1 MRVTVL
7 KSLVG
12 IAIVASFFA
21 VPAFSAPKSVA
32 ADGGAVAAPVQQVD
46 LSESSRASSDVA
58 NFLSQPALSEA
69 LTKAKSDKKTAA
81 EAAQNPN
88 AFLSRNGVQVPANMK
103 LQIKPPA
110 GGGAEAR
117 TGIEI
122 RIKCCPLVITII
134 IYL

>member
-1 MRVTVL
+1 MKVSIL

-12 IAIVASFFA
+12 IAILGLFSA

-32 ADGGAVAAPVQQVD
+32 ADGGAVSAPVQQVD
-46 LSESSRASSDVA
+46 LSETARASSDVA

-69 LTKAKSDKKTAA
+69 LTKAKSDKKSSA
-81 EAAQNPN
+81 EAARNPN

-103 LQIKPPA
+103 VQIKPPT

-117 TGIEI
+117 TGVEI